1 MGDLERG
8 ARGMLT
14 VLLREDA
21 KMAAVE
27 FNECWCDHDVGAQQ
41 AQRCFNKTAEMFGL
55 SFIGQ

>member
-21 KMAAVE
+21 KNGCGKVQERLAASRHMRATSTML
-27 FNECWCDHDVGAQQ
+27 F
-41 AQRCFNKTAEMFGL
+41 
-55 SFIGQ
+55 